1 MSAPADPSP
10 YPLAGLRVVD
20 FSRVLSG
27 PFAGRMLSDLGA
39 DVVKVEPPE
48 GDVTRFWGEVRHGLS
63 GFYTQQNAGKR
74 NVCIDLK
81 RDQGRDLALALC
93 AQADVAIENFR
104 PGVFA
109 RLGLGYA
116 ELSATNPAL
125 ILLSIN
131 GFGATAGPDRDR
143 PAYATVIQAESG
155 LVARQAD
162 FDGVAP
168 TDYAVSIADMNASLH
183 GLVGVLAAVVLRHR
197 TGVGQHIDMSMLDA
211 MLITDDYAHHAL
223 DRSPVVRMGGEFWPT
238 AGGPVLLAGD
248 FRYIWRQLST
258 VHGLVDSSPGDADI
272 PTKAAARRAGVAE
285 WLRSF
290 DDRATATAA
299 LDAANLAW
307 ADVRDHHTSFDRP
320 TVDSRGMVAEIEDR
334 GGGIRRVVQS
344 PYRFS
349 TAQAGV
355 RGPAPFRGEHN
366 AEVLHEW
373 LALDEPAIREI
384 ESTGALPAEAH

>member
-1 MSAPADPSP
+1 MNVPADPSP
-10 YPLAGLRVVD
+10 YPLAGIRVLD

-39 DVVKVEPPE
+39 DVVKIEPPE

-81 RDQGRDLALALC
+81 RDEGRDLGRALC
-93 AQADVAIENFR
+93 ARADIVIENFR

-109 RLGLGYA
+109 RLGLDYD
-116 ELSATNPAL
+116 ELSAANRGL
-125 ILLSIN
+125 IVLSIN
-131 GFGATAGPDRDR
+131 GFGATSGPDRDR

-258 VHGLVDSSPGDADI
+258 VHRLEDPSPSDADI
-272 PTKAAARRAGVAE
+272 PAKAAARRAVVAS

-290 DDRATATAA
+290 VDRADATAA

-320 TVDSRGMVAEIEDR
+320 TVDARGMVAEIEDR

-349 TAQAGV
+349 NAQAGV
-355 RGPAPFRGEHN
+355 RGGAPFRGEHN
-366 AEVLHEW
+366 AEVLAEW
-373 LALDEPAIREI
+373 LALEGSALQAAEA
-384 ESTGALPAEAH
+384 SGALVSEER